1 LVKNSKAEDLFS
13 RTVNLNEEPNPN
25 ESAQEQNFEPKVEKS
40 PLQRMDELES
50 VLGKYLTGA
59 TVENMLRNPA
69 EVNNT
74 LESLGHPELLQTF
87 NEYKE
92 LLQKHAPSEPMK
104 QKIEELQKEVE
115 NRKQNK
121 KDIKQANES
130 LSEEKILEAVDSDPD
145 VIALR
150 ETLENL
156 SDDPTSIFG
165 QASKQ
170 TVLDNL

>member
-1 LVKNSKAEDLFS
+1 
-13 RTVNLNEEPNPN
+13 
-25 ESAQEQNFEPKVEKS
+25 
-40 PLQRMDELES
+40 MDELES

-59 TVENMLRNPA
+59 TIENMLKNPA

-74 LESLGHPELLQTF
+74 LNSLGHPELLQPF

-92 LLQKHAPSEPMK
+92 LLQKNAPSEPMK

-115 NRKQNK
+115 NRKQTK
-121 KDIKQANES
+121 EDIKQANES
-130 LSEEKILEAVDSDPD
+130 VSEEKILEAVDSDPD

-150 ETLENL
+150 EALENL